1 MLIQNETLV
10 VPYWIMQAFTRNNL
24 NQVELLK
31 YDSLRKVLS
40 VDDMVQY
47 YCVNAVPES
56 VCPVLYYTAGG
67 LNNISS
73 LGFSTPE
80 QKKELS
86 EVIEPLSRLPDS
98 WTSVYERLSF
108 ESESEEYDKDVQY
121 HSMVSLHGGVT
132 ILIIKRGFLEAC
144 KNRDYALKVI
154 SDYLKAQYSQHSID
168 TVSKLSAY
176 SYYLKLLAESVR

>member
-1 MLIQNETLV
+1 MSISNETLV
-10 VPYWIMQAFTRNNL
+10 VPYWIAQAFTRNNL
-24 NQVELLK
+24 NHVELLK

-40 VDDMVQY
+40 VDDMAQY

-56 VCPVLYYTAGG
+56 VCPVLYYMASG
-67 LNNISS
+67 LRNVSS
-73 LGFSTPE
+73 LDFSTPE
-80 QKKELS
+80 QKKELA
-86 EVIEPLSRLPDS
+86 EIIQPLSNLADT

-108 ESESEEYDKDVQY
+108 EFDNEQVDKKAQY
-121 HSMVSLHGGVT
+121 HSTVSLHGGVT

-144 KNRDYALKVI
+144 KDRDYARKVI